1 MAASEAG
8 LRGLRVLVTRPEA
21 AGRRL
26 TAALVAAGA
35 EGRQVPLLQT
45 VAIEPSRATL
55 TAVQNLDGYG
65 TVIVT
70 SLPAVAHGLRL
81 LSDWW
86 PQWPL
91 GLHWWAV
98 GASTAAALRAAGL
111 PAESPELESS
121 EGLLARP
128 ELQAV
133 AGQKVLILCGEGG
146 RELIADGLRA
156 RGAQVDRAE
165 VYRRERPAEA
175 PAAVTTALAEWRP
188 QVVVLTSAE
197 ALAHW
202 QDLAGSAAGA
212 MPLLVVS
219 ERIAA
224 LARAGG
230 ADEVIVARGARD
242 PDVIAALAAWCRSRE
257 SKGEGT

>member
-1 MAASEAG
+1 MAASEAE
-8 LRGLRVLVTRPEA
+8 LRGLRVLVTRPEV

-26 TAALVAAGA
+26 TAALTARGA
-35 EGRQVPLLQT
+35 EARQVPLLQT
-45 VAIEPSRATL
+45 VAIEPGRTTL
-55 TAVQNLDGYG
+55 NAVQQLDGYG

-91 GLHWWAV
+91 GLRWWAV
-98 GASTAAALRAAGL
+98 GASTAVALREAGL
-111 PAESPELESS
+111 PARSPELESS

-128 ELQAV
+128 ELQAM

-165 VYRRERPAEA
+165 VYRRERPAAA
-175 PAAVTTALAEWRP
+175 PTAVAAALAWRP
-188 QVVVLTSAE
+188 DVVVLTSAE

-202 QDLAGSAAGA
+202 QELAGSAAGA
-212 MPLLVVS
+212 IPVLVVS

-230 ADEVIVARGARD
+230 AVEVIVARGARD
-242 PDVIAALAAWCRSRE
+242 PDVIAALTAWCRGR
-257 SKGEGT
+257 